1 MSRVVV
7 AVLGAGGTMGLPM
20 ARNIARAGMDVRAWN
35 RTREK
40 AEPLSDDGAIVVDTP
55 AEAVDGAGAIV
66 TMLADGDAVLESM
79 EGAVASASDG
89 AVWVQMSTIGESA
102 TERCAELAREHGVAF
117 LDAPVLGTKAP
128 AEQGK
133 LLVMASGDSSLSD
146 RVQPIFDAVGQRTMW
161 VGDEPGIASRLKL
174 VTNSWVLSVVEASAE
189 TLALAEGLGLD
200 PRLFLEAVGGGALD
214 IGYLQNKGKAI
225 LERNFEPAFTLALA
239 VKDAS
244 LVEEAIQRHG
254 LDLPLLETVRE
265 RMEQGVPEH
274 GDEDMSA
281 TYWTSAPPGA
291 RS

>member
-20 ARNIARAGMDVRAWN
+20 ARNIARAGLSVRAWN

-40 AEPLSDDGAIVVDTP
+40 AEPLSEHGATVVD
-55 AEAVDGAGAIV
+55 AAAVAVDGADAIV
-66 TMLADGDAVLESM
+66 TMLADGDAVIESM
-79 EGAVASASDG
+79 ESGLASAAGD

-102 TERCAELAREHGVAF
+102 TERCVELAQEHGVAF

-133 LLVMASGDSSLSD
+133 LLVMASGDPSLRE
-146 RVQPIFDAVGQRTMW
+146 RVEPIFDAVGQRTMW
-161 VGDEPGIASRLKL
+161 VGEEPGIASRLKL

-200 PRLFLEAVGGGALD
+200 PRLFLEAVGGGPLD

-225 LERNFEPAFTLALA
+225 LERNFEPAFTLTLA
-239 VKDAS
+239 VKDAL
-244 LVEEAIQRHG
+244 LVEESIQRRE
-254 LDLPLLETVRE
+254 LDLPLLRTVRE
-265 RMEQGVPEH
+265 RMEQGVPDH

-281 TYWTSAPPGA
+281 TYWSSAP
-291 RS
+291 RSS

>member
-20 ARNIARAGMDVRAWN
+20 ARNIARAGLSVRAWN

-40 AEPLSDDGAIVVDTP
+40 AEPLSEHGATVVD
-55 AEAVDGAGAIV
+55 AAAVAVDGADAIV
-66 TMLADGDAVLESM
+66 TMLADGDAVIESM
-79 EGAVASASDG
+79 ESGLASAAGD

-102 TERCAELAREHGVAF
+102 TERCVELAQEHGVAF

-133 LLVMASGDSSLSD
+133 LLVMASGAPSLRE
-146 RVQPIFDAVGQRTMW
+146 RVEPIFDAVGQRTMW
-161 VGDEPGIASRLKL
+161 VGEEPGIASRLKL

-200 PRLFLEAVGGGALD
+200 PRLFLEAVGGGPLD

-225 LERNFEPAFTLALA
+225 LERNFEPAFTLTLA
-239 VKDAS
+239 VKDAL
-244 LVEEAIQRHG
+244 LVEESIQRRE
-254 LDLPLLETVRE
+254 LDLPLLRTVRE
-265 RMEQGVPEH
+265 RMEQGVPDH

-281 TYWTSAPPGA
+281 TYWSSAP
-291 RS
+291 RSS

>member
-20 ARNIARAGMDVRAWN
+20 ARNIARAGLALRAWN

-40 AEPLSDDGAIVVDTP
+40 AEPLSDEGATVVGSA
-55 AEAVDGAGAIV
+55 AEAVDGADAIV
-66 TMLADGDAVLESM
+66 TMLADGDAVLDSVRDVLPNAAE
-79 EGAVASASDG
+79 G

-102 TERCAELAREHGVAF
+102 TETCAELAAEHGVAF

-128 AEQGK
+128 AEQGN
-133 LLVMASGDSSLSD
+133 LLVMASGDPALRG

-200 PRLFLEAVGGGALD
+200 PRLFLEAVGGGPLD
-214 IGYLQNKGKAI
+214 LGYLQNKGKAI
-225 LERNFEPAFTLALA
+225 LERNFEPSFTLTLA
-239 VKDAS
+239 AKDAS
-244 LVEEAIQRHG
+244 LVEESIQRHD
-254 LDLPLLETVRE
+254 LDLPLLRTVRE
-265 RMEQGVPEH
+265 RMEQGVPDH
-274 GDEDMSA
+274 GEEDMSA
-281 TYWTSAPPGA
+281 TYWTSAPRG
-291 RS
+291 S

>member
-20 ARNIARAGMDVRAWN
+20 ARNIARAGIDVRAWN
-35 RTREK
+35 RTRDK
-40 AEPLSDDGAIVVDTP
+40 AEPLSDDGATVVDSA
-55 AEAVDGAGAIV
+55 AEALDGADAIV
-66 TMLADGDAVLESM
+66 TMLADGEAVLESVRD
-79 EGAVASASDG
+79 ALPSAADG

-102 TERCAELAREHGVAF
+102 TERCAELAHAHGVAF

-133 LLVMASGDSSLSD
+133 LLVMASGDPSLRE
-146 RVQPIFDAVGQRTMW
+146 RVEPIFDAVGQRTMW
-161 VGDEPGIASRLKL
+161 VGEEPGIASRLKL

-200 PRLFLEAVGGGALD
+200 PRLFLEAVGGGPLD
-214 IGYLQNKGKAI
+214 IAYLQSKGKAI
-225 LERNFEPAFTLALA
+225 LERNFEPAFTLTLA

-244 LVEEAIQRHG
+244 LVEESMKRHE
-254 LDLPLLETVRE
+254 LDLPLLQTVRE
-265 RMEQGVPEH
+265 RMEQGVAEH

-281 TYWTSAPPGA
+281 TYWTSAPRGA